1 MNIVTDVNVNS
12 KIEDIFKD
20 FKIGNITFPIFF
32 RKSNDNTLSN
42 YITYYS
48 YTTRPNVFADDIPVS
63 AITYLT
69 IDVYTTNNFLNVIS
83 EIKKKLIEN
92 DFTWNDDG
100 IPDYEEDTKL
110 YHYQINFIKESGD

>member
-1 MNIVTDVNVNS
+1 MNVVTDVNINS

-42 YITYYS
+42 YLTYYFYS
-48 YTTRPNVFADDIPVS
+48 TQPNEFADDIPVS
-63 AITYLT
+63 VITYLT